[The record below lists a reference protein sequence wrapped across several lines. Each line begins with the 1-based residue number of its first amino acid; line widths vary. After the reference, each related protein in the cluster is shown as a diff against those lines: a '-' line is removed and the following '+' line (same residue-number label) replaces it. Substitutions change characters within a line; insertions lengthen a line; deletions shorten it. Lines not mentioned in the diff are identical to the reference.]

1 MYRALKYQTPESI
14 GLQFYS
20 SSIISR
26 EVMSENDLIRTLDAV
41 MTKIEKRST
50 CLPQGFAE
58 ERALED
64 IKNDLLVEY
73 QRYSHMELHIESR
86 EEHTYTSLNLR
97 LEVYSEWEVDRIL
110 LWLRDV
116 DIPSTH
122 RDNHTQETI
131 IFFIVDHTSTHT
143 NTWSN
148 FTFTCV
154 QFNYKS
160 SGSLM
165 RNRW

>member
-1 MYRALKYQTPESI
+1 
-14 GLQFYS
+14 
-20 SSIISR
+20 
-26 EVMSENDLIRTLDAV
+26 MSENDLIRTLDAV
-41 MTKIEKRST
+41 MTKIENNPLVFHKVLDILT
-50 CLPQGFAE
+50 E

-73 QRYSHMELHIESR
+73 QCYSHMELHIESR

-131 IFFIVDHTSTHT
+131 IFFIDHEENLNTHIEHMEQLHFHMCTTQLQIKWKSDEKSVVKFRINSFNSMATFFKTTST
-143 NTWSN
+143 
-148 FTFTCV
+148 
-154 QFNYKS
+154 
-160 SGSLM
+160 
-165 RNRW
+165 